1 MASWQRHARL
11 IIAVGG
17 VVFAIVVARAFRP
30 RAPEAS
36 PTVVERSDPSAVV
49 ETVGGRTLRFNRD
62 KEEISIEHERQ
73 MTTADGS
80 TRLAGVTVTSVR
92 GDRTYVLKSDTALV
106 SDKESNL
113 LLEGHVVLTAND
125 GLQMTGDRATFNQ
138 DEGVVRVPGPVQFSR
153 GRTSG
158 TSVGMTYDKNQDVV
172 VLLDQAVVTMASAG
186 GPTGPQASSAPD
198 GGAMTVTAGS
208 AELRRLER
216 VIRFDRA
223 LQVVRDRRTMTAATG
238 VARLAEDGET
248 LQVLELRGGSRVQDA
263 PTGPGSL
270 ETMTAVDMDLRYAA
284 DGSTL
289 EYALLAGDATVHVS
303 GQPAQG
309 SRRITSNVMDIT
321 LGDGVA
327 LKALVA
333 REGVQ
338 LHIPAEAGGATRTVT
353 SQVLEAAGEGKQG
366 LRTAH
371 FTGNVQF
378 RERGP
383 TIDRAARSGLLDLN
397 MEPGLG
403 AIEDARFS
411 RAVRFEEA
419 KMAADAAAA
428 RYVLGK
434 GALALSGSE
443 PGREKPHVVHDR
455 FGVYAT
461 SIDITLE
468 GPDVNASGDVKSVIQ
483 PAKDGGESGDAKLP
497 SMLKRDQIVNV
508 TAGELRYE
516 ASTSKATYTRN
527 ALLWQG
533 ETSIKADTIVVDDR
547 NGDLTG
553 QGKVATS
560 MMLEQGNDK
569 GEKERIRS
577 TTTAKDFQYE
587 EQSRKATYAGDAHMN
602 SARGD
607 MTAAKIELFLKPAGD
622 QLDRAEAY
630 EAVTLQEKSRKTTG
644 ARLTYYSADERYI
657 VTGAPVTVVDECS
670 RETTGRTLTFFR
682 TADRIVVDG
691 SERIR
696 TQTKGNSQCPGP

>member
-11 IIAVGG
+11 FIAVGG
-17 VVFAIVVARAFRP
+17 IAFAIVVARAFRP
-30 RAPEAS
+30 RAPEAP

-49 ETVGGRTLRFNRD
+49 ESVGGRTLRFNRD

-73 MTTADGS
+73 LTTADGS

-92 GDRTYVLKSDTALV
+92 GDRTYVLKGDTALV
-106 SDKESNL
+106 SDKESDIS
-113 LLEGHVVLTAND
+113 LEGHVVLTASD

-138 DEGVVRVPGPVQFSR
+138 DDGVVRVPGPVQFSR
-153 GRTSG
+153 GRMSG
-158 TSVGMTYDKNQDVV
+158 TSIGMTYDKNQDVLM
-172 VLLDQAVVTMASAG
+172 LLDQALVTMAPGRAAAREPTSLE
-186 GPTGPQASSAPD
+186 GP
-198 GGAMTVTAGS
+198 MTLTAGS
-208 AELRRLER
+208 AEFRRLEHI
-216 VIRFDRA
+216 IRFDKSFR
-223 LQVVRDRRTMTAATG
+223 VVRNRRTMTAATG

-248 LQVLELRGGSRVQDA
+248 LQVLELRGGSRVQDVPA
-263 PTGPGSL
+263 GPGSL
-270 ETMTAVDMDLRYAA
+270 ETMTAVDMDLRYGA

-289 EYALLAGDATVHVS
+289 EHALLAGDATVHVS

-309 SRRITSNVMDIT
+309 SRRITSNVMDVT
-321 LGDGVA
+321 LSDGEA

-333 REGVQ
+333 RDGVQ
-338 LHIPAEAGGATRTVT
+338 LHIPAEVGGPARTVT
-353 SQVLEAAGEGKQG
+353 SQHLEAAGEGKQG

-383 TIDRAARSGLLDLN
+383 SIDRAARSGVLDLT

-411 RAVRFEEA
+411 RSVRFEEA

-434 GALALSGSE
+434 GTLALSGSE
-443 PGREKPHVVHDR
+443 PGREKPHVVHER

-483 PAKDGGESGDAKLP
+483 PAKGGGESGDAKLP

-508 TAGELRYE
+508 TARELQYE
-516 ASTSKATYTRN
+516 ASSSKATYTGN

-533 ETSIKADTIVVDDR
+533 ETSIKADTIVVDDKK
-547 NGDLTG
+547 GDLTG
-553 QGKVATS
+553 HGKVATS
-560 MMLEQGNDK
+560 MVLEQSNDK
-569 GEKERIRS
+569 GAKERVRS
-577 TTTAKDFQYE
+577 TTTANDFQYD
-587 EQSRKATYAGDAHMN
+587 EQGRKATYVGDAHMN
-602 SARGD
+602 SAQGD
-607 MTAAKIELFLKPAGD
+607 MTATKIELFLKPSGD

-630 EAVTLQEKSRKTTG
+630 EAVTLREKSRKTTG
-644 ARLTYYSADERYI
+644 ARLTYYSADERYV
-657 VTGAPVTVVDECS
+657 VTGSPVTVLDACA

-696 TQTKGNSQCPGP
+696 TQTKGSSQCPGQ